1 MRRSRSPLRAPWLL
15 PLLGLCAGCVEVSG
29 GAVEARWDL
38 RDPNG
43 VRIPECTST
52 PVVNLRFALA
62 PLGGGADPCNSEPS
76 CRFACDL
83 KTGATH
89 FVIPEGDYSA
99 SLVALDASGRSLG
112 PPAVVA
118 PEPVTRTVLEGKV
131 TDLSVNL
138 IIVTP

>member
-1 MRRSRSPLRAPWLL
+1 MTGSSSRAARLL
-15 PLLGLCAGCVEVSG
+15 PLLGLCAGCVDVSG

-43 VRIPECTST
+43 VRIPACSST
-52 PVVNLRFALA
+52 PVASLRFALT
-62 PLGGGADPCNSEPS
+62 PLAGGEDPCNTEPS

-89 FVIPEGDYSA
+89 FVIPVGDYSA
-99 SLVALDASGRSLG
+99 SLLALDGSGKSLG

>member
-1 MRRSRSPLRAPWLL
+1 MRLSLLSACSLL
-15 PLLGLCAGCVEVSG
+15 PILGLCGGCVEVSG

-38 RDPNG
+38 RDRDGN
-43 VRIPECTST
+43 RIPEFTAT
-52 PVVNLRFALA
+52 PVVTLRFALT
-62 PLGGGADPCNSEPS
+62 PTGGGEDPCTTEPS
-76 CRFACDL
+76 CHFACDL

-89 FVIPEGDYSA
+89 FVIPEGEYSA
-99 SLVALDASGRSLG
+99 VLQALDAGGNALG

-118 PEPVTRTVLEGKV
+118 PEPVTRRVLTGKV